1 MYTKLL
7 LSLIASATIT
17 FLFST
22 CTSNSPVRTRRE
34 VNSPTFDYNYALA
47 SLPHGLL
54 SITEAAM
61 KELDAPDVAT
71 ARQQL
76 ETPSEALVAQGRRFM
91 RAISRHFKPAVDHF
105 ELKTGHRIDEQL
117 QGRLPNVGRKD
128 LRIALGMHTHSLRY
142 LKVMAQATVRVD
154 LDGQP
159 AGEILAT
166 HRSHASDLIKERT
179 RKQAEQRKAQRE
191 AEALAR
197 QRTEKLDQLVE
208 KFGRSR

>member
-1 MYTKLL
+1 MTTPTQNQAPVHNARQLL
-7 LSLIASATIT
+7 KELQET
-17 FLFST
+17 F
-22 CTSNSPVRTRRE
+22 PVFR
-34 VNSPTFDYNYALA
+34 D
-47 SLPHGLL
+47 SLPL
-54 SITEAAM
+54 
-61 KELDAPDVAT
+61 
-71 ARQQL
+71 
-76 ETPSEALVAQGRRFM
+76 
-91 RAISRHFKPAVDHF
+91 AI
-105 ELKTGHRIDEQL
+105 GIDKQL

-197 QRTEKLDQLVE
+197 QRTDKLDQLVE